1 MCVFERERER
11 VKGEGVVK
19 HNKHIVVAPSLSLFQ
34 SNINVLVSC
43 RDGGRGEGGAE
54 CGDVW
59 VWGVSND
66 HVPVAREGQ
75 LCYVGG
81 SYFVVNIV

>member
-1 MCVFERERER
+1 M
-11 VKGEGVVK
+11 KGEGVVK
-19 HNKHIVVAPSLSLFQ
+19 HNKHIVDVPSLSLFR

-43 RDGGRGEGGAE
+43 RDGGRGDGRDRVAEGGDG
-54 CGDVW
+54 C